1 MVFMARQT
9 CPTFRGSWGRT
20 STTRKPSRDVR
31 IPGTILGANKIV
43 VNPALPA
50 DTLCG
55 IPPFARIAGAAG
67 PAVEREAR
75 RLEKIG
81 EQFDKSDF
89 PCIIL
94 ASFTGKK
101 GI

>member
-9 CPTFRGSWGRT
+9 WPTFRGSWGRT
-20 STTRKPSRDVR
+20 STTRTSSRDLL
-31 IPGTILGANKIV
+31 IAATILGANKIV

-50 DTLCG
+50 DTVCG
-55 IPPFARIAGAAG
+55 
-67 PAVEREAR
+67 
-75 RLEKIG
+75 LKKCG

-94 ASFTGKK
+94 ASSTGEK